1 MVVRQE
7 REYHKLVVLTL
18 AAITMVSVLG
28 DILLIAINKEPPDAL
43 INLAF
48 SCGGAI
54 AGILTN
60 TNAAKD
66 KEDAAPKSAGTDAME
81 QLVAKSIIAEAMKQM
96 GVREDE

>member
-1 MVVRQE
+1 MVMVRQE

-18 AAITMVSVLG
+18 ASLTMMCIVG
-28 DILLIAINKEPPDAL
+28 DIFLIAINKKPPDAL

-60 TNAAKD
+60 TTGE
-66 KEDAAPKSAGTDAME
+66 KEIKQKSASTDAME

-96 GVREDE
+96 GHREE